1 MQERSYA
8 NQQYRS
14 QSTQQNST
22 QENRNTFDSQSQY
35 SQFLRLSNYSV
46 DSSNLFSFSS
56 KQNTYFNQN
65 EIFNQVET
73 SYRRTYFANEKTKN
87 NYSNDEKDYQNDHNV
102 DTKNAS
108 KISVIN
114 DEYHNEKHFE
124 TQKSNENYMIH
135 ESLEYFVNIST
146 KQIKVYSCKR
156 CQIEFYS
163 NNKFHR
169 HLRSC
174 QIIFAK
180 FDTSLT
186 KNTLNYQ
193 IFTIQFIVKA
203 NTRLNFEF
211 RS

>member
-8 NQQYRS
+8 NQQYRF
-14 QSTQQNST
+14 QSTQQDST

-35 SQFLRLSNYSV
+35 SQSLRLNNYFA

-56 KQNTYFNQN
+56 KQDTYFNQS
-65 EIFNQVET
+65 ETFNQAET
-73 SYRRTYFANEKTKN
+73 SYRRAYFANEKAKN

-114 DEYHNEKHFE
+114 DEYHDEKHFE
-124 TQKSNENYMIH
+124 TQKFNENYVTH
-135 ESLEYFVNIST
+135 ESFEYFVNTSI
-146 KQIKVYSCKR
+146 KQTKVYLCKR

-174 QIIFAK
+174 QVISVK
-180 FDTSLT
+180 SDTSLT

-193 IFTIQFIVKA
+193 ISTIQSIVKA
-203 NTRLNFEF
+203 DTRFNLEF